1 MYLQISRTE
10 LLRTFKTHVWKAFH
24 NITAKLQ
31 RRPQWSLGNRPQSS
45 FSNPRRSKLWGI
57 IWLPS
62 AAGLKNIRSKRCLLI
77 AGIPRLEFI
86 CVSHVYWQCL
96 GLPKNSQTS
105 KMLLGK
111 PPHLVTWK
119 EGKLWDSQTFSPYL
133 KNCVFTITSK
143 CNISNQNITIYLL
156 KHKCKTR
163 YLTTKYKVYFAAL
176 LVSIGNIKIS
186 REPERSG
193 ICLFIKR

>member
-1 MYLQISRTE
+1 MS
-10 LLRTFKTHVWKAFH
+10 
-24 NITAKLQ
+24 KLQ
-31 RRPQWSLGNRPQSS
+31 RRPQWSLGNLPQSS

-57 IWLPS
+57 MWLPS
-62 AAGLKNIRSKRCLLI
+62 AAALKNILSKRCLQT

-119 EGKLWDSQTFSPYL
+119 KKKANSCKIQSFPPKLKS
-133 KNCVFTITSK
+133 VFTITPK
-143 CNISNQNITIYLL
+143 CNISNQNATSYLL
-156 KHKCKTR
+156 MHKCKIR
-163 YLTTKYKVYFAAL
+163 CY
-176 LVSIGNIKIS
+176 N
-186 REPERSG
+186 
-193 ICLFIKR
+193 